1 MSVIGRVFG
10 RLILRLVRLVMRR
23 RRTIAVGSVALA
35 TLLVLS
41 ALGLFTGTGLSL
53 PSVGGSSTSHSR
65 ADSEPE
71 ATALYL
77 RGQELYD
84 AKMVWDAYSE
94 RVLREGQ
101 QRGLSLDDTQ
111 RQLDRA
117 RQTGTKIEKV
127 DYIGGYPI
135 SNGSMHFYV
144 VFRSDPSRREPVPVP
159 YVFTLDA
166 NGKIDS
172 VE

>member
-1 MSVIGRVFG
+1 MSVIGRV
-10 RLILRLVRLVMRR
+10 LRRVMLRAARIVLRR
-23 RRTIAVGSVALA
+23 RRTLFVGSLALA
-35 TLLVLS
+35 AVVVVGL
-41 ALGLFTGTGLSL
+41 LGLFSSAGLSI
-53 PSVGGSSTSHSR
+53 PGAGAPYPR
-65 ADSEPE
+65 GDNEPE
-71 ATALYL
+71 ATARYL

-84 AKMVWDAYSE
+84 GKMVWDAYSE

-101 QRGLSLDDTQ
+101 QRGLTLDETQ

-117 RQTGTKIEKV
+117 RQTGTKIERV

-144 VFRSDPSRREPVPVP
+144 VFRSDQSRREPVPVP

-166 NGKIDS
+166 SGKIDN

>member
-1 MSVIGRVFG
+1 MSVIR
-10 RLILRLVRLVMRR
+10 RILRRLVLRLARAGIRR
-23 RRTIAVGSVALA
+23 RRA
-35 TLLVLS
+35 LLVASLTLVGLMV
-41 ALGLFTGTGLSL
+41 AGVLGAFSGTGLSW
-53 PSVGGSSTSHSR
+53 PGGGGGDVR
-65 ADSEPE
+65 ARGDNEPQ

-84 AKMVWDAYSE
+84 AKLVWDAYSE
-94 RVLREGQ
+94 RVLREGA
-101 QRGLSLDDTQ
+101 QRGLSLEDTQ

-117 RQTGTKIEKV
+117 RQSGTKIERV

-144 VFRSDPSRREPVPVP
+144 VFRSDPSRREAVAVP